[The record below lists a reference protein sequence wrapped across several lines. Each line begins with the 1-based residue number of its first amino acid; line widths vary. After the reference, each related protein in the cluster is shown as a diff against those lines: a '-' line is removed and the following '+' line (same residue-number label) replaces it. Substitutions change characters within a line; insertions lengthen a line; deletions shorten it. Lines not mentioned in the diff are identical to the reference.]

1 MCCVGHLVKC
11 TNAMASIFS
20 KFFNLNFKHCMKYR
34 LLDIMAACYVFDYHQ
49 MNLVP
54 RLCIVDSRSVCNTGI
69 ELGGRRFALPII
81 PANMEC
87 VIDTKL
93 ALKLASAGYFY
104 IMHRFA
110 NQTLEFAKTMRDH
123 GQLIS
128 ISVGVGKESYDTLDE
143 LKRNDLIPDY
153 ITIDIAHGHAPSVQK
168 MIGWIREHL
177 PSHVFI
183 IAGNV
188 STVEAV
194 CDLEEWGA
202 DAIKVGIG
210 PGSACT
216 TYNVTG
222 FGSRG
227 TQASAVA
234 DCAAAARRAIIIAD
248 GGIKDPGDIAKSLAL
263 GAKMVMVGGMFS
275 ALKDSPGNTVEL
287 DGRQYKEFW
296 GSASVHATGKK
307 DRIEGTKN
315 LVHMKSRSVLE
326 EMSYLTECLQ
336 SAISYGGGK
345 DLSCFRE
352 VRWIV
357 RRV

>member
-1 MCCVGHLVKC
+1 
-11 TNAMASIFS
+11 MASSSFAT
-20 KFFNLNFKHCMKYR
+20 
-34 LLDIMAACYVFDYHQ
+34 DIFDYNQ

-54 RLCIVDSRSVCNTGI
+54 RQCIVESRSNCDASI
-69 ELGGRRFALPII
+69 DFGGRRFALPVI

-93 ALKLASAGYFY
+93 AVKLASAGYFY

-110 NQTLEFAKTMRDH
+110 NQTLEFATAMKTH
-123 GQLIS
+123 GLFIS
-128 ISVGVGKESYDTLDE
+128 ISVGVGKESYE
-143 LKRNDLIPDY
+143 LLEELVKHELIPDY
-153 ITIDIAHGHAPSVQK
+153 ITIDIAHGHAVSVQK
-168 MIGWIREHL
+168 MITWIRAHL
-177 PSHVFI
+177 PRHVFI

-188 STVEAV
+188 STADAV
-194 CDLEEWGA
+194 RDLETWGA

-227 TQASAVA
+227 TQASVVA
-234 DCAAAARRAIIIAD
+234 QCAAAARSAVIIAD
-248 GGIKDPGDIAKSLAL
+248 GGIKEPGDIAKSLAL
-263 GAKMVMVGGMFS
+263 GARMVMVGGMFS
-275 ALKDSPGNTVEL
+275 ALIDSPGNTVEL

-315 LVHMKSRSVLE
+315 LVPMKSRTVLD
-326 EMSYLTECLQ
+326 EMTYLTECLQ
-336 SAISYGGGK
+336 SAISYGGGC
-345 DLSCFRE
+345 DVSCFRE
-352 VRWIV
+352 ITWIV
-357 RRV
+357 RRA

>member
-1 MCCVGHLVKC
+1 MTSC
-11 TNAMASIFS
+11 
-20 KFFNLNFKHCMKYR
+20 
-34 LLDIMAACYVFDYHQ
+34 DVFDYHQ

-54 RLCIVDSRSVCNTGI
+54 RRCIVESRGICNTSV
-69 ELGGRRFALPII
+69 ELGGHTFALPIV

-93 ALKLASAGYFY
+93 AIKLATAGYFY
-104 IMHRFA
+104 IMHRFG
-110 NQTLEFAKTMRDH
+110 NQTLEFATTMRDH
-123 GQLIS
+123 RLPIS
-128 ISVGVGKESYDTLDE
+128 ISVGVGKESYDTLEE
-143 LKRNDLIPDY
+143 LVRNDIIPNF
-153 ITIDIAHGHAPSVQK
+153 ITIDIAHGHAVSVQK
-168 MIGWIREHL
+168 MIGWIRERL
-177 PSHVFI
+177 GSRAYI

-188 STVEAV
+188 STAEAV
-194 CDLEEWGA
+194 RDLEDWGA

-227 TQASAVA
+227 AQASAVA
-234 DCAAAARRAIIIAD
+234 ECAAAARRAVIIAD

-263 GAKMVMVGGMFS
+263 GARMVMVGGMFS

-315 LVHMKSRSVLE
+315 LVQMKSRSVLE

-345 DLSCFRE
+345 DLSCFRD
-352 VRWIV
+352 VTWIV
-357 RRV
+357 RRS